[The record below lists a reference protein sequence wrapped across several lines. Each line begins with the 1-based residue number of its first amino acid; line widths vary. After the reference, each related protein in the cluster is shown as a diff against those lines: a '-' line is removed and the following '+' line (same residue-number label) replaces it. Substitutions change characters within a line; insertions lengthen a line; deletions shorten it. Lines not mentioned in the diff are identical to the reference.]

1 MTRTTTTRL
10 HLAVPRGGGG
20 VNVVSAAASS
30 AVSGIASLCSTP
42 SGTFNLALAILGGST
57 AMLRLY
63 DARGK
68 GGKGNDDGGGDG
80 GGVVRRDANVV
91 SLQRRFL
98 AVFWLL
104 RMADWLQV
112 REYEGRRVHHIVERE
127 REREKERERLG

>member
-1 MTRTTTTRL
+1 
-10 HLAVPRGGGG
+10 
-20 VNVVSAAASS
+20 
-30 AVSGIASLCSTP
+30 
-42 SGTFNLALAILGGST
+42 
-57 AMLRLY
+57 MLRLY